1 MVCELQW
8 SPISL
13 AGGAARYLILCYLF
27 SQVINQIHLFKIN
40 KINKYYL
47 KWQVPQTVAC

>member
-1 MVCELQW
+1 MVCELQR

-13 AGGAARYLILCYLF
+13 AGGAARYLIYLF
-27 SQVINQIHLFKIN
+27 SQVINRIHLFKIN

-47 KWQVPQTVAC
+47 KWQVPQTVAY